1 MSFKE
6 FFRTDPIERVRIPEQ
21 RNLVNG
27 IRCNRNERVE
37 YWDKEFVAYLFSNI
51 DNVDLTLYPDL
62 SLIYN
67 SISSHENIKT
77 ENLLI
82 GSGIDGIIK
91 NIYETY
97 TTKNMNVGLLSP
109 SYAMYYVYS
118 KLFEC
123 NLLEIGYSFKNF
135 KLDIELLFQSL
146 EKIDLLFIPNPNQ
159 PIEDNLSFDLCKQ
172 LAQECK
178 KKNVLLIFDE
188 AYYGFGCETTKSLI
202 YEFDNVAVM
211 RTFSKYFGVPS
222 LRIGYLMANE
232 NLVKIISQKRISYET
247 NSICQKLII
256 NLLNNQDYI
265 HAYNKEVCTSRDK
278 LRNDLEK
285 SGLRVNANNANYL
298 LVDFEDYEIKKRITF
313 DLERENIYTKSNFK
327 NEMENSILMTV
338 GPYNI
343 MSKIKN
349 IFLKNL

>member
-1 MSFKE
+1 MSFRE
-6 FFRTDPIERVRIPEQ
+6 FINYDPIERVRIPEQ
-21 RNLVNG
+21 RDLING

-37 YWDKEFVAYLFSNI
+37 YWDKEFVDSLFSNI
-51 DNVDLTLYPDL
+51 NNVDFSLYPDL
-62 SLIYN
+62 SVLYKALA
-67 SISSHENIKT
+67 SYENIKS

-123 NLLEIGYSFKNF
+123 NLVQIGYSFSTF
-135 KLDIELLFQSL
+135 KLNIDLLFESL

-159 PIEDNLSFDLCKQ
+159 PIEDNLSFDLCRK
-172 LAQECK
+172 LAEECN

-188 AYYGFGCETTKSLI
+188 AYYGFGCESSKNLI
-202 YEFDNVAVM
+202 YDFDNVGVM
-211 RTFSKYFGVPS
+211 RTFSKYFGMPS
-222 LRIGYLMANE
+222 LRVGYLMANE
-232 NLVKIISQKRISYET
+232 NLVKTISQKRISYET
-247 NSICQKLII
+247 NSICQKIII
-256 NLLNNQDYI
+256 NLLSNLDYI
-265 HAYNKEVCTSRDK
+265 DKYNKEVCISRDK
-278 LRNDLEK
+278 LKNDFK
-285 SGLRVNANNANYL
+285 NSSLRVNANDANYL
-298 LVDFEDYEIKKRITF
+298 LVDFDKYEIKKRVTYN
-313 DLERENIYTKSNFK
+313 LEKEKIYTKSNFK